1 MSTYIPCVPGTE
13 WVQRREVTSEVKQ
26 GGSGKGFGFY
36 HYDDDHWD
44 V

>member
-1 MSTYIPCVPGTE
+1 MPGTE
-13 WVQRREVTSEVKQ
+13 WVQRREVPGEVKQ

-36 HYDDDHWD
+36 YCDEDHWA